1 MKSIFFVLSLAL
13 SILATT
19 ASAKSAEKC
28 DQLYISDQKES
39 DCSLLS
45 VLGA

>member
-13 SILATT
+13 SVLATT
-19 ASAKSAEKC
+19 ASAKSVENC
-28 DQLYISDQKES
+28 DQLYSSDQKKS
-39 DCSLLS
+39 GCRLLS